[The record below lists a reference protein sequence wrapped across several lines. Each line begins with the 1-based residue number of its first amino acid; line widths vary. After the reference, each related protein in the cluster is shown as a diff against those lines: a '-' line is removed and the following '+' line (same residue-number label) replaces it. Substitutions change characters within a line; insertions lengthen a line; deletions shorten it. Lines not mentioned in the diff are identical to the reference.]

1 MPSDDIE
8 MLLRSDFD
16 ELADRLESDRFVKR
30 LQFKLT
36 ARNRARLGVIG
47 LAGGLGAAFA
57 ASQFVGLGHLA
68 APYMTDAMPAYA
80 GGVDTATQLTAAVI
94 LAAAVIA
101 TALVLRQDA

>member
-1 MPSDDIE
+1 MPSDEIE
-8 MLLRSDFD
+8 TLLRADFD
-16 ELADRLESDRFVKR
+16 AVAGRLENDRFVKR
-30 LQFKLT
+30 LQFKLI

-57 ASQFVGLGHLA
+57 ASQFAGLGRLA
-68 APYMTDAMPAYA
+68 TPYLAEVLPSYA
-80 GGVDTATQLTAAVI
+80 GNIDTATQLSAAVV

>member
-1 MPSDDIE
+1 MPSDEIE
-8 MLLRSDFD
+8 TLLRADFD
-16 ELADRLESDRFVKR
+16 AVAGRLENDRFVKR
-30 LQFKLT
+30 LQFRLA

-57 ASQFVGLGHLA
+57 ASQFAGLGRLA
-68 APYMTDAMPAYA
+68 TPYLAEVLPSYA
-80 GGVDTATQLTAAVI
+80 VGIDTATQLSAAVV